1 MPTDKFIFKVHCD
14 GHIERIRDCNNIT
27 FSDVT
32 RWLGVTSTD
41 IECKPL
47 RDGGIWAFYGNEQSK
62 VLIFAVPERK
72 FRHAKRDFGD
82 FVIHGI
88 GANQF
93 NILSSPQ
100 SAAI

>member
-1 MPTDKFIFKVHCD
+1 MPTDKFIFKIHRD
-14 GHIERIRDCNNIT
+14 GHIERIKDCNNIT

-41 IECKPL
+41 IECRPL
-47 RDGGIWAFYGNEQSK
+47 KDSGIWAFYGNEQSN
-62 VLIFAVPERK
+62 VLIFAVPECEFHRLK
-72 FRHAKRDFGD
+72 QGYKD

-93 NILSSPQ
+93 NIVSTPLST
-100 SAAI
+100 AV

>member
-1 MPTDKFIFKVHCD
+1 MPTDKFIFKVYCD
-14 GHIERIRDCNNIT
+14 GYIERIRDCNNIT

-41 IECKPL
+41 IECRPL
-47 RDGGIWAFYGNEQSK
+47 KDSEIWAFYGNEQSK

-72 FRHAKRDFGD
+72 FRHTKRGYKDFI
-82 FVIHGI
+82 VHGI

-93 NILSSPQ
+93 NMLSTPQ
-100 SAAI
+100 STVG